1 MDSKK
6 TVPIKNI
13 DPLLADVR
21 HSKINYERI
30 ARAKLVNL
38 SRPKIKQKRNPA
50 VTVKLIGGAV
60 FLVIG
65 VFAVFMTTGALETK
79 KTISEM
85 SSVIASNFSE
95 SIKALS
101 DFEPDIASEYLVK
114 NAEEIRA
121 LDAEINRNQG
131 KMLMG
136 AIGSVIPAFKG
147 ASSLLSQIA
156 VLNVDL
162 YKLSKI
168 FSDLKQ
174 NGFTYFQNDGTVF
187 IKRLSDARSVIES
200 IIENTKTIKNSTA
213 SLKKTSSLFSNLDK
227 IVGSQY
233 MAHSAELYQVQGFL
247 DGFMALLEKNNA
259 HIAVLF
265 QNPAEIR
272 PAGGF
277 LGSYAD
283 ITVKNGQMISLD
295 VRDIYDPDGWVFE
308 KIIPPKPLQRT
319 TTDWESRDAN
329 WFFDFPTSAKTVL
342 GFLESSRMYEERNIS
357 FSGVIAMNINVLES
371 LLDITGPVPL
381 PEYKLIIDSG
391 NFLNEIQREV
401 ETGKDNKAGEP
412 KRILK
417 ILAPIMMERL
427 GSLSISEQKDLTKRI
442 EKHIS
447 KKDIMV
453 YAKDQ
458 KIQNFLKY
466 GGIDGSVYELPNN
479 FWGSYLAVVNAN
491 IAGGK
496 SDAFIEETVKAKIDI
511 GTDGSALTDLTVTR
525 KHNGA
530 DEKDPWWRAT
540 NQDYIQIFT
549 NPEAVLLKVS
559 GVTVKSIGS
568 SFDYGANGYR
578 DNPDLSVIEKTEKF
592 LTEYNMWNMLAH
604 GKNVFAGW
612 FTVEAG
618 ETKNLELRYQTT
630 NSNPSAVAKGSQYT
644 FIFEKQSGVENEL
657 QATISAPLGY
667 MWQETENTVF
677 TYEDKNPEG
686 RTIIKLTLEKSSQ

>member
-6 TVPIKNI
+6 TVPVKNI

-21 HSKINYERI
+21 HPNINYERI

-38 SRPKIKQKRNPA
+38 SRPKIKRKRNST
-50 VTVKLIGGAV
+50 VTIKLIGGAV
-60 FLVIG
+60 FLTVG
-65 VFAVFMTTGALETK
+65 VLAIFIATGALETR
-79 KTISEM
+79 KTISET
-85 SSVIASNFSE
+85 SSAIASNLSE

-101 DFEPDIASEYLVK
+101 GFEPDVASEYLVK

-121 LDAEINRNQG
+121 LDAEINRSQG

-136 AIGSVIPAFKG
+136 AIGSIIPAFKG
-147 ASSLLSQIA
+147 ASSLLSQVA
-156 VLNVDL
+156 LLNVDL

-168 FSDLKQ
+168 FADVKQ
-174 NGFTYFQNDGTVF
+174 SGFTYFQNDGAVL
-187 IKRLSDARSVIES
+187 IKKLSDARGAIKS

-227 IVGSQY
+227 IVGDQY

-247 DGFMALLEKNNA
+247 DGFIALLEKNNT

-283 ITVKNGQMISLD
+283 ITIKNGRMASLE
-295 VRDIYDPDGWVFE
+295 VMDIYDPDGWVFE
-308 KIIPPKPLQRT
+308 KIIPPKPLQRM
-319 TTDWESRDAN
+319 TTDWEARDAN

-342 GFLESSRMYEERNIS
+342 GFLESSRMYQERNIS
-357 FSGVIAMNINVLES
+357 FNGVLAMNINVLES

-381 PEYKLIIDSG
+381 PEYKLTINSG

-401 ETGKDNKAGEP
+401 EAGKDNKAGEP

-427 GSLSISEQKDLTKRI
+427 SSLSISEQKNLTERI
-442 EKHIS
+442 EKHVS
-447 KKDIMV
+447 KKDIMI

-458 KIQNFLKY
+458 KIQSFLKY
-466 GGIDGSVYELPNN
+466 GGIDGSIYELPNN

-496 SDAFIEETVKAKIDI
+496 SDAFIKETVKARIDI
-511 GTDGSALTDLTVTR
+511 GTDGSALTDLVVTR
-525 KHNGA
+525 KHDGA
-530 DEKDPWWRAT
+530 GQEDPWWRAV

-549 NPEAVLLKVS
+549 NPEATLLKAK
-559 GVTVKSIGS
+559 GVIVKSIGS

-578 DNPDLSVIEKTEKF
+578 DNPDVLAIEKTENF

-618 ETKNLELRYQTT
+618 ETKDLELRYQTT
-630 NSNPSAVAKGSQYT
+630 NSNSSAVAKGSQYM

-667 MWQETENTVF
+667 VWQETGNTVF

-686 RTIIKLTLEKSSQ
+686 RTIIKLTLAESIK